1 MTYAE
6 ALKADDVVYL
16 GDAWA
21 VLAYLGDA
29 LGCLDGDR
37 PEVYRLTRLQMEQG
51 RDAR

>member
-29 LGCLDGDR
+29 LGVWTATVPMR
-37 PEVYRLTRLQMEQG
+37 SI
-51 RDAR
+51 A